1 MQLKIEN
8 LTRNFNGQK
17 ALDNLSISLT
27 NVTSLVLIGPS
38 GSGKT
43 TLLRVLAGLET
54 PDAGTIRINQRP
66 LLFDEASLHSH
77 RKRIGVVFQG
87 YNLFPHLSAE
97 ENIVLPLTKVHGLT
111 REEAMARAH
120 TLLSR
125 FALTGH
131 KDKKPA
137 QLSGGQQQRIALC
150 RTAALKP
157 EVMLLDEPTSALD
170 PEFTTEVLDLVHGL
184 QKEGIELIMVTHEMG
199 FAASA
204 ADHVIFMDQG
214 RILANGRPE
223 EIFKNNPNTRINAF
237 ISKVLKY

>member
-1 MQLKIEN
+1 MDLKIEN

-17 ALDNLSISLT
+17 ALDNLSISLS
-27 NVTSLVLIGPS
+27 NVSSLVLIGPS

-54 PDAGTIRINQRP
+54 PDAGTIRINKRP
-66 LLFDEASLHSH
+66 LLFDESSLHSH
-77 RKRIGVVFQG
+77 RKQIGVVFQG

-97 ENIVLPLTKVHGLT
+97 ENIVLPLVKVHGLT
-111 REEAMARAH
+111 REEARARAH

-125 FALTGH
+125 FALMGH

-150 RTAALKP
+150 RTAALEP
-157 EVMLLDEPTSALD
+157 AVMLLDEPTSALD

-214 RILANGRPE
+214 RILADGRPD
-223 EIFKNNPNTRINAF
+223 
-237 ISKVLKY
+237 